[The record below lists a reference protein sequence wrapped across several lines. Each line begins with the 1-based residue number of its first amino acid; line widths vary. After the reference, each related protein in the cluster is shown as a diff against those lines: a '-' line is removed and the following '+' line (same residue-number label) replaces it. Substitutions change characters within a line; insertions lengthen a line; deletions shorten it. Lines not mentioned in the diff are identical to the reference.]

1 MYEKNKKYRNELERE
16 LKGIKKYIER
26 KLNPELMLLKDEI
39 RSGGICDKYPELESI
54 IGNINDIEKEVKK
67 WSAKTL

>member
-1 MYEKNKKYRNELERE
+1 
-16 LKGIKKYIER
+16 
-26 KLNPELMLLKDEI
+26 MLLKDEI

-54 IGNINDIEKEVKK
+54 VESIDDIEKEVKK

>member
-1 MYEKNKKYRNELERE
+1 MKNCTRKQKYRNELERE

-54 IGNINDIEKEVKK
+54 IGILMILKRK
-67 WSAKTL
+67 